1 MSIDINR
8 FLSDSASTACLELT
22 SDGGAEIDS
31 ATVVEVANLS
41 GAGELDNQSVIIT
54 EVVAS
59 VIGLDP
65 AAARYVKLLWGDGNE
80 FLHLA
85 EGSDT
90 ISLSFKPISTG
101 GGDADIKV
109 YAPENTA
116 FTLRIFMKKMTG
128 FPLSMG
134 HATYRA

>member
-22 SDGGAEIDS
+22 SDGAVEVNS
-31 ATVVEVANLS
+31 VVVEVASLS
-41 GAGELDNQSVIIT
+41 GAGESDNQSVLIT

-59 VIGLDP
+59 VIGLEPDE
-65 AAARYVKLLWGDGNE
+65 ARYVKLLWGDDSE

-85 EGSDT
+85 EGSEA

-109 YAPENTA
+109 YAPANTA